1 MTVYAYPVPGK
12 KKSHDICAAFVA
24 GCGGT
29 VVTDGRLRD
38 GDAFFYGIT
47 AEMEPLWR
55 QVRSE
60 HGRTF
65 WYCDNAYFD
74 EGRQTYFRVT
84 KNQLQHSGFGRSDG
98 ARLSSLGVR
107 MQPWRIA
114 GDHIVV
120 CPQSEHFMRVVVG
133 HHGDWSR
140 DIAVALAGLTR
151 RTVVVRQW
159 SADKGRLGATLRQD
173 LAGAHALVTWSSA
186 AAVAAVVAGVPVV
199 TLGQCAAEPMS
210 GSLARIERLPTPERE
225 EWAGVLADNQWTL
238 DEMRRGLAWSML
250 NG

>member
-12 KKSHDICAAFVA
+12 QKSLDICAAFVA
-24 GCGGT
+24 GCGGM

-38 GDAFFYGIT
+38 GDAFFFGIT
-47 AEMEPLWR
+47 AAMEPLWR

-65 WYCDNAYFD
+65 WYGDNAYFD

-84 KNQLQHSGFGRSDG
+84 KNQLQHSGLGRSDG
-98 ARLSSLGVR
+98 KRLSALGVR
-107 MQPWRIA
+107 MQPWRSA

-120 CPQSEHFMRVVVG
+120 CPQSDHFMRVVVG
-133 HHGDWSR
+133 HQGDWSR
-140 DIAVALAGLTR
+140 DIAVALAGVTR

-159 SADKGRLGATLRQD
+159 SADKGKLGATLTQD

-210 GSLARIERLPTPERE
+210 GSLASIERLPTPERE
-225 EWAGVLADNQWTL
+225 EWAGVLADNQWSL
-238 DEMRRGLAWSML
+238 AEMRSGLAWSML